1 MDVAE
6 VSTMSSMLVF
16 FLFIAATNDS
26 ATQNTVKYG
35 TTITTFGSGV
45 IRSSLD
51 WRRPIGGWRL
61 IRARAT
67 IKSWEAPEA
76 CHGVDVQGSGQA
88 QRPSWHGSS
97 ALVTANPAR
106 LQADARAKARGRGPL
121 RQNALQK
128 INYFDQI

>member
-16 FLFIAATNDS
+16 FLFIAVTNDS

-35 TTITTFGSGV
+35 TTITTYGSGV

-97 ALVTANPAR
+97 ALVTAIPAR